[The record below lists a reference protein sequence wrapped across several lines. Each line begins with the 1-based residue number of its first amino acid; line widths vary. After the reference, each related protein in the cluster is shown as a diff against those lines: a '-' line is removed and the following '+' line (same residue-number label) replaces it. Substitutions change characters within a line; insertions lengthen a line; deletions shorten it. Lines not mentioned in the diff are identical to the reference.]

1 MASAPSVTSL
11 ADEVNCP
18 ICQGTLREPVT
29 IDCGHNFCRG
39 CLTRYCEI
47 PGPEL
52 ESLSCPLCKEPFRPG
67 SFRPNWQLANV
78 VENIE
83 RLQLASTQ
91 GPEVEDACPEHREK
105 VYFFC
110 EEDEAQLCVV
120 CREAG
125 QHRTHTVRFLE
136 DAAGPYREQIQ
147 NCLMCLRK
155 ERTEIQEIQSRENKR
170 IQVLLVGL
178 HLPRPSPCSRVWGH
192 RTDRYLKTQVAT
204 KRQQVIS
211 QFAHLSQF
219 LEEQQSVLLAQL
231 ERLDGDILKQQE
243 EFDSLATGEI
253 CRFSTLIEELEEKNK
268 RPARGLLTDG
278 KLLLQALCETRKCR
292 KPEAISPE
300 LGQRIRDFTQQAIPL
315 QQEMK
320 TFLEKLCFELDYEP
334 AQIALDPQTSHPKL
348 LLSEDHRRARFSYK
362 WQNSPDTPQRF
373 DRATC
378 VLAQRGF
385 TGGRHTWVVNVDLAH
400 GGSCTVGVAREDV
413 QRKGELRLRPEE
425 GTWAVRLA
433 WGFVSA
439 LGSFPTRLAL
449 EQQPRKVQ
457 VSLDYEVGWVTF
469 VNAVTQEHIYT
480 FTASF
485 TREIFPLFG
494 LWGRGSSFSL
504 SCQEGAVSLL

>member
-47 PGPEL
+47 PGPESE

-83 RLQLASTQ
+83 RLQLASTR
-91 GPEVEDACPEHREK
+91 GLEVEDACPEHGEK
-105 VYFFC
+105 IYFFC

-120 CREAG
+120 CRETG
-125 QHRTHTVRFLE
+125 QHGAHTVRFLE

-147 NCLMCLRK
+147 KCLACLRK
-155 ERTEIQEIQSRENKR
+155 EREEIQETQSRENKR
-170 IQVLLVGL
+170 MQVLL
-178 HLPRPSPCSRVWGH
+178 
-192 RTDRYLKTQVAT
+192 TQVAT

-219 LEEQQSVLLAQL
+219 LQQQQTSLLAQL
-231 ERLDGDILKQQE
+231 EGLDRDILKQQE

-268 RPARGLLTDG
+268 RPARGLLTDIRST
-278 KLLLQALCETRKCR
+278 LIRCETRKCR

-300 LGQRIRDFTQQAIPL
+300 LGQRIRDFPQQAIPL
-315 QQEMK
+315 RREMK

-334 AQIALDPQTSHPKL
+334 AHISLDPQTSHPKL

-373 DRATC
+373 DRVTC
-378 VLAQRGF
+378 VLAQCGF
-385 TGGRHTWVVNVDLAH
+385 TGGRHTWVVNVDLSH
-400 GGSCTVGVAREDV
+400 GGSCTVGVVREDV
-413 QRKGELRLRPEE
+413 RRKGELRLRPEE
-425 GTWAVRLA
+425 GIWALRLA

-449 EQQPRKVQ
+449 EEQPRKVQ
-457 VSLDYEVGWVTF
+457 VSLDYEVGWITF

-485 TREIFPLFG
+485 TQKIFPLFG

>member
-11 ADEVNCP
+11 VDEVNCP

-47 PGPEL
+47 PGPESE

-67 SFRPNWQLANV
+67 SFRPNWQLASV

-83 RLQLASTQ
+83 RLQLASTRDL
-91 GPEVEDACPEHREK
+91 EVEDACPEHGEK
-105 VYFFC
+105 IYFFC

-120 CREAG
+120 CRETG
-125 QHRTHTVRFLE
+125 QHGAHTVRFLE
-136 DAAGPYREQIQ
+136 DAAGPYR
-147 NCLMCLRK
+147 
-155 ERTEIQEIQSRENKR
+155 
-170 IQVLLVGL
+170 VLL
-178 HLPRPSPCSRVWGH
+178 
-192 RTDRYLKTQVAT
+192 TQVAT

-219 LEEQQSVLLAQL
+219 LEQQQTALLAHL
-231 ERLDGDILKQQE
+231 EGLDKDILKQQE
-243 EFDSLATGEI
+243 EFDSLVTGDI
-253 CRFSTLIEELEEKNK
+253 CRFSTLIEELGEKNK
-268 RPARGLLTDG
+268 RPARGLLTDIRST
-278 KLLLQALCETRKCR
+278 LIRCETRKCR

-300 LGQRIRDFTQQAIPL
+300 LGQRIRDFPQQAIPL
-315 QQEMK
+315 RQEMK
-320 TFLEKLCFELDYEP
+320 KFMEKLCFELDYEP
-334 AQIALDPQTSHPKL
+334 AYISLDPQTSHPKL

-362 WQNSPDTPQRF
+362 WQNSPDTPERF

-378 VLAQRGF
+378 VLAQCGF

-400 GGSCTVGVAREDV
+400 GGSCTVGVVREDV
-413 QRKGELRLRPEE
+413 RRKGELRLRPEE
-425 GTWAVRLA
+425 GIWAVRLA

-449 EQQPRKVQ
+449 EEQPWKVQ

-485 TREIFPLFG
+485 TQKIFPLFG

-504 SCQEGAVSLL
+504 SYQEGAVSLL

>member
-18 ICQGTLREPVT
+18 ICQGILREPVT

-47 PGPEL
+47 PGPESE
-52 ESLSCPLCKEPFRPG
+52 ESLSCPLCKEPFRSG
-67 SFRPNWQLANV
+67 SFRPNWQLASV

-91 GPEVEDACPEHREK
+91 GLEVEDACPEHGEK
-105 VYFFC
+105 IYFFC

-125 QHRTHTVRFLE
+125 QHRAHTVRFLE
-136 DAAGPYREQIQ
+136 DAAGPYR
-147 NCLMCLRK
+147 
-155 ERTEIQEIQSRENKR
+155 
-170 IQVLLVGL
+170 
-178 HLPRPSPCSRVWGH
+178 
-192 RTDRYLKTQVAT
+192 TQVAT

-211 QFAHLSQF
+211 QFAHLSRV
-219 LEEQQSVLLAQL
+219 LEEQQSLLLAQL

-268 RPARGLLTDG
+268 RPARGLLTDIRST
-278 KLLLQALCETRKCR
+278 LIRCETRKCR

-300 LGQRIRDFTQQAIPL
+300 LGQRIRDFSQQAIPL

-334 AQIALDPQTSHPKL
+334 AHIALDPQTSHPKL

-362 WQNSPDTPQRF
+362 WQNSPDTLQRF

-385 TGGRHTWVVNVDLAH
+385 TGGRHTWVVNVDLVH
-400 GGSCTVGVAREDV
+400 GGSCTVGVVREDV
-413 QRKGELRLRPEE
+413 RRKGELRLRPEE
-425 GTWAVRLA
+425 GIWAVRLA

-449 EQQPRKVQ
+449 EEQPRKVQ
-457 VSLDYEVGWVTF
+457 VCLDYEVGWVTF